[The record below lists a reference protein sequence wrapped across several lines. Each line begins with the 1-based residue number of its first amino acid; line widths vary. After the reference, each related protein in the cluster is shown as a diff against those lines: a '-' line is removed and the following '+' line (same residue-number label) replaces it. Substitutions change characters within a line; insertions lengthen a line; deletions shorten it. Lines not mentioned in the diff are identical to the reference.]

1 MKREIAQI
9 EDVKQLVD
17 VFYEKVRLDE
27 TLGPIF
33 DEVIQ
38 DNWPHHLD
46 KMYRF
51 WQTILLGQHT
61 YHGNPFSHHA
71 PLPIYGEHFEIW
83 LSLFH
88 ETLDDFFVG
97 DKAAFAKKQSNV
109 MAIMFQHKLAN
120 LRGENSNIN

>member
-1 MKREIAQI
+1 MKKEIDSI
-9 EDVKQLVD
+9 EDIQQLVD
-17 VFYEKVRLDE
+17 VFYEKVRLND

-33 DEVIQ
+33 DEVIK
-38 DNWPHHLD
+38 DNWPKHLD

-61 YHGNPFSHHA
+61 YKGNPFSHHA

-83 LSLFH
+83 LKLFH

-97 DKAAFAKKQSNV
+97 SKAEFAKKQSNV
-109 MAIMFQHKLAN
+109 MAMMFQHKFEK
-120 LRGENSNIN
+120 LRSEI